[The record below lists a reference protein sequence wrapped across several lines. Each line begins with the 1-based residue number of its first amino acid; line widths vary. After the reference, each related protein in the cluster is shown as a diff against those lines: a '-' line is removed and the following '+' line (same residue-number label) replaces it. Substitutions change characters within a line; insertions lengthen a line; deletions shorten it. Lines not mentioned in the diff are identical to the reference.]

1 MKGERAVDPGS
12 EPRIGVFVCHCGT
25 NIGGIVDVPA
35 VVEITKDLRYVVH
48 AEGNLYTCA
57 SDGIAAIQH
66 AIREHDLN
74 RVVVASCTPRT
85 HSTLFMRACAD
96 AGLNP
101 YLFEFVNIRD
111 QCSWVHMHEPEKAT
125 EKAKDLVRM
134 GVAKA
139 ALLEPLEKIEIP
151 MTPSAMV
158 IGGGVSGLK
167 AASIIGNSGF
177 EVYLVEKEP
186 ELGGMVRKFH
196 RVYPSNRMAS
206 EFLEPIIR
214 SVEEND
220 NVNVLTSTKVTEVK
234 GYVGNFEVTVATSG
248 KRGDTTFKVGT
259 IIVATGAEVF
269 RPDGLYGYGEYS
281 KVMNQLELDHFISK
295 GDIQD
300 LKSVVMIQCCGT
312 RDVNGLT
319 YCSRICCMA
328 ALKNALTIKEMDPTS
343 KVTILYRDVQAQGVR
358 YEALYKAAR
367 QARIRFIKY
376 SPTREPE
383 VEAVTSPDGRLRVD
397 FFDELI
403 GRQSSVECDRVVLSS
418 PLVPHHDSLDLS
430 KILRVPRGK
439 DKFFFEA
446 HVKLRPVDFATD
458 GIFLCGTAH
467 GPKDITDCIIQALG
481 AAGRALA
488 LLRNDRIEGEP
499 IVSIV
504 DESLCTGCGT
514 CFSLCPYGA
523 IERTQDDKARV
534 LKALCKGCGVCTSS
548 CPEFAIDLLGF
559 TNEQILAQVRSALQ
573 DIPGTK

>member
-1 MKGERAVDPGS
+1 MSDAGSADPGS

-25 NIGGIVDVPA
+25 NIGGVVDVPA
-35 VVEITKDLRYVVH
+35 VVEYTKGLQHVVH

-66 AIREHDLN
+66 AIKEHDLN

-111 QCSWVHMHEPEKAT
+111 QCSWVHMREPEKAT

-139 ALLEPLEKIEIP
+139 ALLEPLEKIEISMEP
-151 MTPSAMV
+151 VTLV
-158 IGGGVSGLK
+158 IGGGVAGLK
-167 AASIIGNSGF
+167 AASVIGNSGF
-177 EVYLVEKEP
+177 EVYLVEKEA
-186 ELGGMVRKFH
+186 ELGGMVRSFY
-196 RVYPSNRMAS
+196 RVYPSNRLAS

-220 NVNVLTSTKVTEVK
+220 NVHVLTSTMVKDVK

-248 KRGDTTFKVGT
+248 NRGETTFKVGT
-259 IIVATGAEVF
+259 IIVATGAEVL
-269 RPDGLYGYGEYS
+269 RPDGLYGYGEYT
-281 KVMNQLELDHFISK
+281 KVMNQMELDHYISK

-300 LKSVVMIQCCGT
+300 LQSVVMIQCCGT
-312 RDVNGLT
+312 RDENRLT
-319 YCSRICCMA
+319 YCSRVCCMA
-328 ALKNALTIKEMDPTS
+328 ALKNALAIKEMDPTS
-343 KVTILYRDVQAQGVR
+343 DVTILYRDVQTQGIR
-358 YEALYKAAR
+358 YEALYRAAR
-367 QARIRFIKY
+367 QARVRFIRY
-376 SPTREPE
+376 SPAREPK
-383 VEAVTSPDGRLRVD
+383 VEAVTSPDGMLRVD

-403 GRQSSVECDRVVLSS
+403 GRQSSIECDRVVLSS

-467 GPKDITDCIIQALG
+467 GPKDITDSIIQALG

-488 LLRNDRIEGEP
+488 LLRNERIEGEP

-514 CFSLCPYGA
+514 CIELCPYGA
-523 IERTQDDKARV
+523 IERTEDDKARV
-534 LKALCKGCGVCTSS
+534 VEALCKGCGVCTSS
-548 CPEFAIDLLGF
+548 CPEFAINLQGF
-559 TNEQILAQVRSALQ
+559 TNEQILAQMRSALQ
-573 DIPGTK
+573 DVPEAN